1 MSEHIPNAGTPEYFD
16 YLLDSFE
23 AEVRLSE
30 YHGIELDSIDFYKG
44 MLRAAYQQAMSQKEG
59 DARHAAES

>member
-1 MSEHIPNAGTPEYFD
+1 MSEQMPRARTPGYFD

-30 YHGIELDSIDFYKG
+30 YHGIELDSIDFYKE
-44 MLRAAYQQAMSQKEG
+44 MLRAAYQQAMEQKEG
-59 DARHAAES
+59 DAGHAAES

>member
-1 MSEHIPNAGTPEYFD
+1 MSEQIPRAGTPEYFD

-30 YHGIELDSIDFYKG
+30 YHGIELDSIDFYKE
-44 MLRAAYQQAMSQKEG
+44 MLRAAYQNVVGRRDG
-59 DARHAAES
+59 DAGHAAES